1 MRLEPHA
8 KPMIIIGEKAALS
21 TERKDV
27 ADMRRRLID
36 ILLHREIDA
45 EAFKLAMNALG
56 GTRELDALS

>member
-1 MRLEPHA
+1 
-8 KPMIIIGEKAALS
+8 MIIIGEKAALS